1 MKELGDGTMRLEQL
15 TYVVTIADCC
25 SISKA
30 AKKLYI
36 TQPALSNAL
45 RDLEKELDFPIFHR
59 NAQGVSLTEKG
70 EELYRIAKS
79 IQGELD
85 RIYRLS
91 AKGYHASSIA
101 IAAAP
106 LVCCYTFSETIDSI
120 KIAFPELALTMNELR
135 PKQMLEALT
144 SGSVDIALCGYPV
157 SRRKDFIEEIAQ
169 MGLEREPLA
178 RWPFAAFLPPQ
189 SSLAN
194 EELLSLEQL
203 RDVPIICF
211 EDYEAS
217 ETQGYG
223 IQAAYTFLDR
233 AGIKDAVS
241 HGKGCALLPISMA
254 LDDVYFEC
262 DKIRVVPLKE
272 TSLIHVD
279 LVYHRSKTITE
290 EETAI
295 LEIIRDYVRKADARL
310 NRQFLKVRKQATG
323 SNIGLPY

>member
-1 MKELGDGTMRLEQL
+1 MRLEQL
-15 TYVVTIADCC
+15 TYVVTIADCN

-45 RDLEKELDFPIFHR
+45 RDLEKELDFPIFLR

-79 IQGELD
+79 IQNDLEQI
-85 RIYRLS
+85 RRLS
-91 AKGYHASSIA
+91 AKGLHASSLT

-106 LVCCYTFSETIDSI
+106 SVCCYTFSETMDSI
-120 KIAFPELALTMNELR
+120 KIAFPDLTLTVSELR
-135 PKQMLEALT
+135 PKQMAKTLCGGEA
-144 SGSVDIALCGYPV
+144 DIALCGYPS
-157 SRRKDFIEEIAQ
+157 SRRKDFAALTAQ
-169 MGLEREPLA
+169 LGLEREHLA
-178 RWPFAAFLPPQ
+178 RWPFAAFLSPQ
-189 SSLAN
+189 SPLA
-194 EELLSLEQL
+194 EEEVLSMEQI

-211 EDYEAS
+211 EDYEAG
-217 ETQGYG
+217 TAWACGL
-223 IQAAYTFLDR
+223 QAAYTFRDR

-262 DKIRVVPLKE
+262 DKIKVIPLKE

-279 LVYHRSKTITE
+279 LVYRKPKNMTE

-310 NRQFLKVRKQATG
+310 DRQFLRVRRQATS
-323 SNIGLPY
+323 SNIWLPY

>member
-1 MKELGDGTMRLEQL
+1 MRLEQL
-15 TYVVTIADCC
+15 TYVVTIADCN

-45 RDLEKELDFPIFHR
+45 RDLEKELDFPIFFR

-79 IQGELD
+79 IQSELD

-91 AKGYHASSIA
+91 AKGLHTSSVA

-106 LVCCYTFSETIDSI
+106 LVCCYSFSETVDSI
-120 KIAFPELALTMNELR
+120 KIAFPELAVTMNELR
-135 PKQMLEALT
+135 PKQMREALAN
-144 SGSVDIALCGYPV
+144 GLVDIALCGYPAAQ
-157 SRRKDFIEEIAQ
+157 RKGFTEGIAQ
-169 MGLEREPLA
+169 MGFDRESLA

-189 SSLAN
+189 SPLA
-194 EELLSLEQL
+194 EEDILSLEQL
-203 RDVPIICF
+203 KDVPIICF

-217 ETQGYG
+217 ETKGYG

-262 DKIRVVPLKE
+262 DKLKVVPLKE

-279 LVYHRSKTITE
+279 LVYRRVKTMTE
-290 EETAI
+290 EESAI
-295 LEIIRDYVRKADARL
+295 LEIIRDYIRKADARL
-310 NRQFLKVRKQATG
+310 NRQFLGVRKQATG